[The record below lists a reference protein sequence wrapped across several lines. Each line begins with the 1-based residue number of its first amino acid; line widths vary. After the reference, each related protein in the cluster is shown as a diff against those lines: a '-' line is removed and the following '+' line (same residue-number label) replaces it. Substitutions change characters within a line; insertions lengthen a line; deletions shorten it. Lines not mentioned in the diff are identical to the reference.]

1 LSAESGTVEI
11 APYPRNLTAE
21 DAYWRKTLNPRKKS
35 DMSPARPTRRL
46 DFLVARETEHGRR
59 LHLADLRWL
68 DPLHLVGVA
77 TEALLAQRAGSRL
90 LLTGLPE
97 NQAYYAARMHLG
109 RIIELFGGEHD
120 LPEVNERDQHD
131 RLLEIQPL
139 RNPADVERLSELVY
153 LRVAEHN
160 EAAARALHLAI
171 GEVGSNV
178 CQHARSIGFMAAQT
192 IAERGVLRFA
202 VADAGV
208 GLRATLASI
217 GAADDQQAVQLALSG
232 ERRWRTPGR
241 GYGLPATVR
250 IITHLDGELL
260 LASGLASARVSR
272 AGSRERRLDV
282 AFTGTIFE
290 GSVPARLPAASTG
303 RRRPATAHRGFA
315 SGAVPSTGE
324 VKQ

>member
-1 LSAESGTVEI
+1 MV
-11 APYPRNLTAE
+11 
-21 DAYWRKTLNPRKKS
+21 
-35 DMSPARPTRRL
+35 PARPSRRL
-46 DFLVARETEHGRR
+46 DFLAVRETERGRR
-59 LHLADLRWL
+59 LDLADLRWL

-77 TEALLAQRAGSRL
+77 THALLAQRAGSRL

-97 NQAYYAARMHLG
+97 SQAYYAARMHLG
-109 RIIELFGGEHD
+109 RIVELFGGEHD
-120 LPEVNERDQHD
+120 LPEVNERDLHD

-139 RNPADVERLSELVY
+139 RTPADVERLSELVY

-192 IAERGVLRFA
+192 IAEHGVLRFA

-208 GLRATLASI
+208 GLRATLAPL
-217 GAADDQQAVQLALSG
+217 GAHDDRQAVQLALAG
-232 ERRWRTPGR
+232 ERQLRNPGH

-250 IITHLDGELL
+250 IITELDGELL
-260 LASGLASARVSR
+260 LASGLASARVTPS
-272 AGSRERRLDV
+272 GSRERQLDV
-282 AFTGTIFE
+282 AFAGTIFE
-290 GSVPARLPAASTG
+290 GSVPARVPAGSPSPG
-303 RRRPATAHRGFA
+303 RRRPAGTHRVAGSRRPS
-315 SGAVPSTGE
+315 SGSAADAGPRRSPDAVPSTGE

>member
-1 LSAESGTVEI
+1 MVS
-11 APYPRNLTAE
+11 
-21 DAYWRKTLNPRKKS
+21 
-35 DMSPARPTRRL
+35 ARPPRRL
-46 DFLVARETEHGRR
+46 DFLAVRETERGRQ
-59 LHLADLRWL
+59 LDLTALRWL

-77 TEALLAQRAGSRL
+77 THALLAQRAGSRL

-120 LPEVNERDQHD
+120 LPEVNERNLHGS
-131 RLLEIQPL
+131 LLEIHPL
-139 RNPADVERLSELVY
+139 RSPRDVERLSELVY

-192 IAERGVLRFA
+192 LAERGVLRFA

-208 GLRATLASI
+208 GLRATLAPL

-232 ERRWRTPGR
+232 ERRRREPGR
-241 GYGLPATVR
+241 GYGLPSTVR
-250 IITHLDGELL
+250 IITELQGELL
-260 LASGLASARVSR
+260 LASGLAASRVSP
-272 AGSRERRLDV
+272 AGSMERQLDV

-290 GSVPARLPAASTG
+290 GSVPARAPAPSG
-303 RRRPATAHRGFA
+303 RRRPAALHRPPAGSAHPTPD
-315 SGAVPSTGE
+315 AVPSPGE

>member
-1 LSAESGTVEI
+1 
-11 APYPRNLTAE
+11 
-21 DAYWRKTLNPRKKS
+21 
-35 DMSPARPTRRL
+35 MPARPSRRL
-46 DFLVARETEHGRR
+46 DFLTVRETDRGRR
-59 LHLADLRWL
+59 LDLADLRWL

-77 TEALLAQRAGSRL
+77 SHALLAQRAGSRL

-97 NQAYYAARMHLG
+97 SQANYAARMHLG
-109 RIIELFGGEHD
+109 RIVELFGGEHD
-120 LPEVNERDQHD
+120 LPTVNERNLHD

-139 RNPADVERLSELVY
+139 RNPADVERLSKLVY
-153 LRVAEHN
+153 RRVAEHN

-192 IAERGVLRFA
+192 IAEHGVLRFA

-217 GAADDQQAVQLALSG
+217 GAGDDRQAVQLALSG
-232 ERRWRTPGR
+232 ERRLRTPGR

-250 IITHLDGELL
+250 IITELDGELL
-260 LASGLASARVSR
+260 LASGLASARVTP
-272 AGSRERRLDV
+272 AGSRERQLDV
-282 AFTGTIFE
+282 AFSGTIFE
-290 GSVPARLPAASTG
+290 GSVPARMPAGSPG
-303 RRRPATAHRGFA
+303 RRRPATVHRSAAG
-315 SGAVPSTGE
+315 SRRPPDAVPSTGE